1 MSECTRGTLLYA
13 DRGRKGSKSKEES
26 KAGKGGKRKR
36 RGREGAAERQAGGG
50 QDTLRGLRAGQSQRL
65 SIRP

>member
-36 RGREGAAERQAGGG
+36 RGSGRQERGG

>member
-26 KAGKGGKRKR
+26 NKAGKGGKRKR
-36 RGREGAAERQAGGG
+36 TKRRGVVVHVVGRSEEA
-50 QDTLRGLRAGQSQRL
+50 RAR
-65 SIRP
+65 